1 MVKKLLSILLVLI
14 LLGLT
19 IFFWYRY
26 KRLIG
31 RYSDLIANPTT
42 EYITDTVYIDK
53 PFEPEP
59 TFSQFVKPKRI
70 LVYDTIINVVHKVKD
85 SISYSISS
93 QDSLFQFILE
103 KDKIKLNLFNQT
115 SGIYSS
121 RIFPINLEDY
131 QYNWYQGNLTS
142 EYVGKKLKIKPYA
155 YAKCRVFHHLMDM
168 GAGISF
174 KTKKFDYNLG
184 INVYHYPSYMKGIGT
199 DLEISI
205 KYNF

>member
-1 MVKKLLSILLVLI
+1 MKKFFTIFLILI

-31 RYSDLIANPTT
+31 RYSNLIANPTT
-42 EYITDTVYIDK
+42 EYITDTVYIDTIK
-53 PFEPEP
+53 PEP
-59 TFSQFVKPKRI
+59 AFNQLIKPERI
-70 LVYDTIINVVHKVKD
+70 LVEDHFHVVQKGD
-85 SISYSISS
+85 SITSWSNR
-93 QDSLFQFILE
+93 DSLFQLILE
-103 KDKIKLNLFNQT
+103 KDKLKLNLTNPV
-115 SGIYSS
+115 SGINHS
-121 RIFPINLEDY
+121 RIFPINLDDY

-142 EYVGKKLKIKPYA
+142 KYIGKRLRIKPYA
-155 YAKCRVFHHLMDM
+155 YAKYRVFHNLIDM

-174 KTKKFDYNLG
+174 KTKKFDYNFG
-184 INVYHYPSYMKGIGT
+184 INAYHYPSYMNGIGT

>member
-31 RYSDLIANPTT
+31 RYSDLIAKNT
-42 EYITDTVYIDK
+42 EYITDTVYIEK

-70 LVYDTIINVVHKVKD
+70 LVYDTIHVVHKVKD

-131 QYNWYQGNLTS
+131 QYNWYQGSLTS

-155 YAKCRVFHHLMDM
+155 YAKCRVFHNLMDM

-184 INVYHYPSYMKGIGT
+184 INVYHYPSYMRKIGT

>member
-1 MVKKLLSILLVLI
+1 MVKKLLSILLILI

-26 KRLIG
+26 KRLVG
-31 RYSDLIANPTT
+31 KYSDLIATHT
-42 EYITDTVYIDK
+42 YEYVTDTVYIDK

-59 TFSQFVKPKRI
+59 VFNHDVRPERI
-70 LVYDTIINVVHKVKD
+70 LVFRDTLSSRTND
-85 SISYSISS
+85 SITLNNPS
-93 QDSLFQFILE
+93 QDSLFQVLLE
-103 KDKIKLNLFNQT
+103 KDKLKLNLFNQT
-115 SGIYSS
+115 SGVYTS

-142 EYVGKKLKIKPYA
+142 KYVGNRLKIKPYA
-155 YAKCRVFHHLMDM
+155 YAKYRVFHNLMDM
-168 GAGISF
+168 GLGLSF
-174 KTKKFDYNLG
+174 KTKKLDYNLG
-184 INVYHYPSYMKGIGT
+184 INLYHYPSFKTGIGT

>member
-1 MVKKLLSILLVLI
+1 MKKVLTILLVLI

-26 KRLIG
+26 KRMIG

-42 EYITDTVYIDK
+42 EYITDTVYIEK

-70 LVYDTIINVVHKVKD
+70 LVYDTINVVHKVKD

-142 EYVGKKLKIKPYA
+142 DYVGKKLKIKPYA
-155 YAKCRVFHHLMDM
+155 YAKCRVFHRLMDM

>member
-26 KRLIG
+26 KRMIG
-31 RYSDLIANPTT
+31 KYSDLIAKNP

-70 LVYDTIINVVHKVKD
+70 LVYDTIHVVHKVKD

-155 YAKCRVFHHLMDM
+155 YAKCRVFHNLMDM

-184 INVYHYPSYMKGIGT
+184 INIYHYPSYMKGIGT

>member
-31 RYSDLIANPTT
+31 RYSDLITKNP
-42 EYITDTVYIDK
+42 EYITDTVYIEK

-70 LVYDTIINVVHKVKD
+70 LVYDTINVVHKVKD
-85 SISYSISS
+85 SISYSISN

-142 EYVGKKLKIKPYA
+142 DYVGKKLKIKPYA
-155 YAKCRVFHHLMDM
+155 YAKYRVFHNLMDI
-168 GAGISF
+168 GTGISF